1 MTSLLGV
8 CFPPNG
14 GRDSPRRVEQ
24 RGHGAQRAPG
34 QAQPADPWAA
44 EDLARQR
51 RDGAQ
56 ADEDGRWP

>member
-1 MTSLLGV
+1 MTSLL
-8 CFPPNG
+8 G